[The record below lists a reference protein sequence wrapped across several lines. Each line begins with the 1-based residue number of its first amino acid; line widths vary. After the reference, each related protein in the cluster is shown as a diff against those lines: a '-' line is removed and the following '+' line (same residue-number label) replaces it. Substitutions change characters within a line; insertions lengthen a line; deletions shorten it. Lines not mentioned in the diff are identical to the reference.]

1 MAPNIQFTRRAGR
14 RPLAAFF
21 LVAASLVA
29 VAEPETN
36 SIFAARAEAEF
47 HRAQNQFQSDTNNP
61 AAAWQF
67 ARACFDFNDFVTNN
81 AGRAEL
87 ANQGIA
93 ACRQLLARESN
104 SAPGHYYL
112 AIELGQLADTKRNL
126 AAYKMVKEMEHEF
139 KTACDLDEHFDYAG
153 TARCL
158 GLLYRDAPGWPV
170 SIGSRRKARE
180 WLERAANLAPEYP
193 ENQLNLVE
201 SRLRWRERTEAER
214 AWQTLDA
221 LWPTAQTNFVGEA
234 WERSWAD
241 WTARKNAV
249 EQSLAQGPQPV
260 KPPKNRR

>member
-1 MAPNIQFTRRAGR
+1 MAFATPISWAMVVCPVCLGLLAQTRQTPAN
-14 RPLAAFF
+14 PPAA
-21 LVAASLVA
+21 
-29 VAEPETN
+29 ETG
-36 SIFAARAEAEF
+36 FAAYAQRNFQIAQAHYREAPGE
-47 HRAQNQFQSDTNNP
+47 AT
-61 AAAWQF
+61 AAWKF
-67 ARACFDFNDFVTNN
+67 ARACFDLADLATSKTER
-81 AGRAEL
+81 ASLAEL
-87 ANQGIA
+87 GIA
-93 ACRQLLARESN
+93 AAQEAIARESN
-104 SAPGHYYL
+104 SAQGHYYL

-139 KTACDLDEHFDYAG
+139 KTAGDLDEHFDYAG

-180 WLERAANLAPEYP
+180 WLERAANLAPGYP

-201 SRLRWRERTEAER
+201 SYLRWRERTEAER

-241 WTARKNAV
+241 WTARKTAV

>member
-1 MAPNIQFTRRAGR
+1 VPAI
-14 RPLAAFF
+14 
-21 LVAASLVA
+21 
-29 VAEPETN
+29 
-36 SIFAARAEAEF
+36 ARA
-47 HRAQNQFQSDTNNP
+47 RVQFS
-61 AAAWQF
+61 
-67 ARACFDFNDFVTNN
+67 
-81 AGRAEL
+81 
-87 ANQGIA
+87 
-93 ACRQLLARESN
+93 
-104 SAPGHYYL
+104 PGHYYL

-139 KTACDLDEHFDYAG
+139 KTAGDLDEHFDYAG

-180 WLERAANLAPEYP
+180 WLERAANLAPGYP

-201 SRLRWRERTEAER
+201 SYLRWRERTEAER

-260 KPPKNRR
+260 KPPENRR